1 LSAEFTGAFRLF
13 MKSEGKL
20 YEGNLLLRE
29 GKIIA
34 SSLTNIDDK
43 TEITKEESLDEIKR
57 KIPASAGDLDVYS
70 FTDVDMRLSID
81 KNLYAL
87 METEIELP
95 SFIGDVSIE
104 RKKKEEEL
112 KRLEEEERVRLE
124 EEASMRAELRKRLE
138 EERKRREEE
147 ERKKKE
153 EEERKRREEE
163 TRNKF
168 KAKIKGWESLGY
180 DTTPLIGVITEDL
193 KMIEG
198 EFKKFEENVQRLQK
212 LEKRLNSLDTG
223 GFEAQARVIISK
235 LKDMR
240 KTSEVEK
247 DISALEKD
255 IEKRKKEEEKRK
267 KKEEEERKKKEEE
280 ERKKKEERKRREEE
294 TRNKFKAKIKEWESL
309 GYDTGPLKSI
319 ITKDL
324 KTVNK
329 GFKKFEFDIKVL
341 QRIEKQLKSLDTG
354 GLEDKV
360 KAIEPKLKDTKK
372 IVELM
377 SDIERLKR
385 DVRSRKDRKKKEDRK
400 EEEKKCREE
409 ETRNKFKAKIKE
421 WESKGYDVVPL
432 TDIISK
438 DLKAIEKGF
447 KKFERDVQELQKLEK
462 RLNSLDTRGLEAQA
476 KSIASKLKNTGN
488 IPKIKDAIYI
498 LEETIKERK
507 AEEEVKKKEHI
518 SKKQAFENL
527 LRNLEISVKNIR
539 GLAVITKNGLPIA
552 VKLPRDVNLETFSGM
567 SAAMYG
573 AAETAMI
580 ELRRG
585 HMYWVYTETEDC
597 TFVAVDAGPLALLV
611 ALIGAGANIGLVLMN
626 LKIAANKVKNLM

>member
-1 LSAEFTGAFRLF
+1 
-13 MKSEGKL
+13 
-20 YEGNLLLRE
+20 
-29 GKIIA
+29 
-34 SSLTNIDDK
+34 
-43 TEITKEESLDEIKR
+43 
-57 KIPASAGDLDVYS
+57 
-70 FTDVDMRLSID
+70 
-81 KNLYAL
+81 
-87 METEIELP
+87 
-95 SFIGDVSIE
+95 
-104 RKKKEEEL
+104 
-112 KRLEEEERVRLE
+112 
-124 EEASMRAELRKRLE
+124 
-138 EERKRREEE
+138 
-147 ERKKKE
+147 
-153 EEERKRREEE
+153 
-163 TRNKF
+163 
-168 KAKIKGWESLGY
+168 
-180 DTTPLIGVITEDL
+180 
-193 KMIEG
+193 
-198 EFKKFEENVQRLQK
+198 
-212 LEKRLNSLDTG
+212 
-223 GFEAQARVIISK
+223 
-235 LKDMR
+235 
-240 KTSEVEK
+240 
-247 DISALEKD
+247 
-255 IEKRKKEEEKRK
+255 
-267 KKEEEERKKKEEE
+267 
-280 ERKKKEERKRREEE
+280 
-294 TRNKFKAKIKEWESL
+294 
-309 GYDTGPLKSI
+309 
-319 ITKDL
+319 
-324 KTVNK
+324 VNK